1 MKAEAILDALLDRL
15 WEDYK
20 TRVSYARKYNE
31 MVIERGGRMTNDHI
45 ALRTFNHV
53 EQGQPKGIASL
64 ARIFT
69 ALGYYK
75 DGEYIFK
82 DKMLYAEHFL
92 HKDLLKPKIFISQL
106 EVNQLPTDQQKL
118 IHDAVK
124 SGKDPLN
131 LEDLDALK
139 RLQKGESL
147 DTQHARKLG
156 DHLHGAFR
164 RVWLPPLRSTIAKTN
179 EVSQYAAWTL
189 LHGNSINHFTAN
201 INEQNV
207 TEWKGDIEITMA
219 ALKKAGIPIKD
230 EIEGAPG
237 TKLRQS
243 STTAVIEQCP
253 VREADGSTSEI
264 EWTYA
269 YYELLERNPIIGPD
283 GKKTLFTGFLGD
295 QATNLFEMTDKKKA
309 TK

>member
-1 MKAEAILDALLDRL
+1 MRSEEILTAMLDAL

-20 TRVSYARKYNE
+20 TRVSYARQYNE
-31 MVIERGGRMTNDHI
+31 MVLERGGRMTNDHI

-53 EQGQPKGIASL
+53 EQGQPKGIAALS
-64 ARIFT
+64 RIFT
-69 ALGYYK
+69 SLGYYK

-92 HKDLLKPKIFISQL
+92 HKDPLKPKIFISQL
-106 EVNQLPTDQQKL
+106 EVNQLPTDAQKL
-118 IHDAVK
+118 ILDATK
-124 SGKDPLN
+124 SGKDPLSK
-131 LEDLDALK
+131 EDIEALQTLKNDGELD
-139 RLQKGESL
+139 E
-147 DTQHARKLG
+147 QHSRKLI
-156 DHLHGAFR
+156 DHLHDAFH
-164 RVWLPPLRSTIAKTN
+164 RVWEPPLKSTVLRLNDI
-179 EVSQYAAWTL
+179 SQYAAWTL

-207 TEWKGDIEITMA
+207 PQWDGDIEVTMA

-243 STTAVIEQCP
+243 STTAVLEQCP
-253 VREADGSTSEI
+253 VCEADGTVSEI

-269 YYELLERNPIIGPD
+269 YYELLERNEIVGED
-283 GKKTLFTGFLGD
+283 GKKSLFTGFLGD
-295 QATNLFEMTDKKKA
+295 QATNLFDMTDKTKA
-309 TK
+309 K